1 MNLAPSVSGS
11 KLKVQNSKLNRRI
24 FIFFLLLFFLTFGG
38 HLYSGDGFTSY
49 ATARSFIEG
58 NGGALDNYSNDTRF
72 ALRGADGKLY
82 GKYGLGQAL
91 VEIPP
96 ILFIKL
102 LSLFSTGFAEDAT
115 ARFLVSTLNLF
126 VCATTQLLLFK
137 LGRKLGFGTLSA
149 FSVTLLYGI
158 ASMSWVYS
166 HLDFS
171 EPLVTLCYLLMFGA
185 LLEGQ
190 DKRHL
195 FCAGFWLGAA
205 ILFKTVAAIA
215 LFPLLLYLIMKSG
228 RHNALKAM
236 LWLALPLLATAALL
250 LWYNFYRYGKFTES
264 GYSAIAD
271 QFAFGSVYGG
281 IYGFLFSSG
290 KSIFLYAPG
299 LVLALFG
306 LKPFWQRQ
314 KTEAVFGLSLFTT
327 YLIFYALFW
336 NWEGDW
342 TWGSRYLYPALP
354 FLFLF
359 ALPLLQNRS
368 KPMRWFFKLVLVTG
382 ILVNIA
388 GSLVEF
394 NYYFYVSGAAN
405 AEPDW
410 RFVPELSPLRG
421 QVFLAASAFSR
432 TAGGASLQMD
442 YTGWDA
448 ERVHAVTKKIELA
461 PYDKFDLWW
470 LRFANPEGAT
480 NGWMGLIVGGLIGI
494 ILVIIIWNSW
504 QRLKIQRDIVAAIE
518 AE

>member
-1 MNLAPSVSGS
+1 MNLAPSVLSS
-11 KLKVQNSKLNRRI
+11 KLKVQNSKLNRSI
-24 FIFFLLLFFLTFGG
+24 FIFFLLLYFLTFGG

-58 NGGALDNYSNDTRF
+58 NGGALDSYSNDTRF
-72 ALRGADGKLY
+72 ALRGADGKFY

-102 LSLFSTGFAEDAT
+102 LSLFSPGFAENAT
-115 ARFLVSTLNLF
+115 ARFLISALNLF
-126 VCATTQLLLFK
+126 ICATTQLILFK
-137 LGRKLGFGTLSA
+137 LGRKLGFSTLSA

-171 EPLVTLCYLLMFGA
+171 EPLVTLCYLLMFSA

-190 DKRHL
+190 NRRNL
-195 FCAGFWLGAA
+195 LRAGFWLGAA

-215 LFPLLLYLIMKSG
+215 FISLLLYLIMKTG
-228 RHNALKAM
+228 WRNALQTM
-236 LWLALPLLATAALL
+236 VWLSLPLLATATLI

-271 QFAFGSVYGG
+271 QFVFGSVYGG

-290 KSIFLYAPG
+290 KSVFLYAPG
-299 LVLALFG
+299 LLLALFG
-306 LKPFWQRQ
+306 LKPFWQKQRI
-314 KTEAVFGLSLFTT
+314 EAVFGLSLFLC
-327 YLIFYALFW
+327 YLIFHALFW

-359 ALPLLQNRS
+359 ALPLLQNPS
-368 KPMRWFFKLVLVTG
+368 KPIQQFFKLLLVAG
-382 ILVNIA
+382 ILVNIT

-394 NYYFYVSGAAN
+394 NYYFYVSRAAN

-421 QVFLAASAFSR
+421 QVFLAASALSR
-432 TAGGASLQMD
+432 ATGGASLQMD

-448 ERVHAVTKKIELA
+448 ERVHAITKIIELT

-470 LRFANPEGAT
+470 LRFANPEGNA
-480 NGWMGLIVGGLIGI
+480 NGWGGLLFGGLTGTILLGI
-494 ILVIIIWNSW
+494 LWVIW
-504 QRLKIQRDIVAAIE
+504 QKLKIQRDIVAASE
-518 AE
+518 V